1 MRVAVVGAGLSGVAC
16 ARQLHDDGH
25 EVVVLDRGRVV
36 GGRLASRR
44 LPDRDSRPVDLGA
57 SYLTARDPGFQ
68 AQVDDWLSRGL
79 LHPWTEH
86 FAGQRGEGPLRYGSP
101 RGLRSLVEDL
111 AAPLDLR
118 LSTEVR
124 EVRGTSVDGQEY
136 DAAVL
141 ALPDPQAAALLEP
154 GTPAHQAV
162 TGRAWEPVVV
172 LAAGFVAR
180 TWDLDGV
187 FVHDD
192 PVLSWVA
199 DDGTRRGD
207 GAAVLTAHSTGG
219 FASAYA
225 LARPGAAP
233 PRDPV
238 EAGPPMVA
246 ALRRQLDLPEP
257 VWTHVHRWSF
267 ARPAEGR
274 DEPFWLADRLGLC
287 GDGWG
292 TPRVETAW
300 LSGRRLGERLSRE
313 G

>member
-1 MRVAVVGAGLSGVAC
+1 MRVAVVGAGLSGVTC
-16 ARQLHDDGH
+16 ARRLHDDGH

-68 AQVDDWLSRGL
+68 AQVDDWLARGL
-79 LHPWTEH
+79 LHPWAEH

-111 AAPLDLR
+111 AGPLEVR

-136 DAAVL
+136 DAVVL

-154 GTPAHQAV
+154 GTPAHDAV
-162 TGRAWEPVVV
+162 SDRVWEPVVV
-172 LAAGFVAR
+172 LAAGFATR

-199 DDGTRRGD
+199 DDGARRGD

-233 PRDPV
+233 PKDPEV
-238 EAGPPMVA
+238 ATADLVA
-246 ALRRQLDLPEP
+246 AVRRHLDVAEP

-267 ARPAEGR
+267 ARPAQGR
-274 DEPFWLADRLGLC
+274 EQAFFLHDGVGLC

-292 TPRVETAW
+292 SPRVETAW
-300 LSGRRLGERLSRE
+300 LSGRLLGELLSR
-313 G
+313 GA

>member
-1 MRVAVVGAGLSGVAC
+1 M
-16 ARQLHDDGH
+16 
-25 EVVVLDRGRVV
+25 VVLDRSRVV

-57 SYLTARDPGFQ
+57 SYLTARGPDFQ
-68 AQVDDWLSRGL
+68 AQVDDWLTRGL
-79 LHPWTEH
+79 LHPWTER
-86 FAGQRGEGPLRYGSP
+86 FAGQRGQGPLRYGSP

-124 EVRGTSVDGQEY
+124 EVRGTPRGPTVDGEEY

-154 GTPAHQAV
+154 GTPAHEAV

-172 LAAGFVAR
+172 LAAGFAER

-192 PVLSWVA
+192 TVLSWVA
-199 DDGTRRGD
+199 DDGARRGD

-225 LARPGAAP
+225 LARPGAVP
-233 PRDPV
+233 PKDPAV
-238 EAGPPMVA
+238 ATADLVA
-246 ALRRQLDLPEP
+246 AVRRHLDVGEPE
-257 VWTHVHRWSF
+257 WTHVHRWSF
-267 ARPAEGR
+267 ARPAAGR

-292 TPRVETAW
+292 SPRVETAW
-300 LSGRRLGERLSRE
+300 SSGRLLGERLSRE